1 MSDTAARPALL
12 PRRVRTAA
20 PFAVAVV
27 WLVVVLVSPPFL
39 GPYYVG
45 VAATVGITALLAMGI
60 SLITGLTGQFS
71 LAQAAFFGVG
81 AYGSGL
87 LTVRL
92 GWPPLVA
99 LAASAAVAVGSA
111 YLLGRPI
118 FRLRGHF
125 LAMGTLALA
134 EIFYLVVGTLPATG
148 ASSGFG
154 GIVPLSVLGFEFSGV
169 DQQYFLVWI
178 LVGLCLWGLLRM
190 RSAREGRA
198 LRAVRGHE
206 TAAAACGIDVG
217 WSKTRA
223 FAGSAFLGSIAGS
236 VYAHQLLYVNPPPF
250 SPLKSIDILA
260 VAVLGGLATPWG
272 AVVGAISYQVLQQ
285 VVSDALPGLLGEG
298 AVGAGETLVVGA
310 LLVIVLILRSDG
322 IVGALGA
329 ATNRV
334 ASAVQDRRQPSAAA
348 ARAET
353 IPGAGAVN
361 ARVLKDGIT
370 DTGAVDAGT
379 TGSRAA
385 CPGERIVLEARAL
398 TRRYGGVHALDG
410 VDLQLREHEILAVI
424 GPNGAG
430 KSTLVNVLTGV
441 TPPSSGQVLV
451 DGSDRTGSA
460 PHTMSRAGLAR
471 TFQTPTLF
479 EGLTVLQNVQ
489 VGAHVLGSV
498 GMVRAAV
505 QTPAALREERDLA
518 GRAHGALERIGLAHL
533 ADRTAVDLSLGQQ
546 KLVEVARALAAH
558 PTVLLMDEPGAG
570 LNRVEKQRLAE
581 TIRQMRRDGIA
592 IVVIEHDMEF
602 VMSLADRVHVL
613 EFGQTLKVGSPAEVQ
628 RDPEVVRAYL
638 GAAPAAEPESAAR
651 TEEVI
656 HESA

>member
-60 SLITGLTGQFS
+60 SLITGLAGQFS

-169 DQQYFLVWI
+169 DQQYFLVWL

-322 IVGALGA
+322 IVGALA
-329 ATNRV
+329 AVTNRV
-334 ASAVQDRRQPSAAA
+334 VSAVHDRRQPSAAA
-348 ARAET
+348 AQAAT
-353 IPGAGAVN
+353 VPGSGAVN
-361 ARVLKDGIT
+361 ECAAND
-370 DTGAVDAGT
+370 GAVDAGA
-379 TGSRAA
+379 TGSGVAG
-385 CPGERIVLEARAL
+385 PGEKSVLEARAL

-451 DGSDRTGSA
+451 GGSDRTGSA
-460 PHTMSRAGLAR
+460 PHTMSRAGIAR

-498 GMVRAAV
+498 GMVRSAV
-505 QTPAALREERDLA
+505 QTPAALHEERDLA
-518 GRAHGALERIGLAHL
+518 ARAHGALERIGLAHL
-533 ADRTAVDLSLGQQ
+533 ADRSAVDLSLGQQ

-638 GAAPAAEPESAAR
+638 GAAPESAAR